1 MNLRNFLV
9 AGLIAA
15 CAVVASAPLA
25 PAADEKVVTVTGDV
39 IRLEPGR
46 TIVIRDPNRREVV
59 YTLGPSVVLPAG
71 VEVGRRVTLVTE
83 PGADGTTLVSRVTTV
98 TTTPEGETKRTVE
111 ETRTSPG
118 GDTTRTVTTTVT
130 GMVGAFVP
138 GKTITLKQDDGTE
151 VTYILEPDSQ
161 IPAGLVAGR
170 TVMIR
175 WDGKGRRVARI
186 VTYPE

>member
-1 MNLRNFLV
+1 MS
-9 AGLIAA
+9 GLIAA
-15 CAVVASAPLA
+15 CAVLAVAAQPA
-25 PAADEKVVTVTGDV
+25 AAADEKVITVTGDV

-46 TIVIRDPNRREVV
+46 TIVIRDPNQREVT
-59 YTLGPSVVLPAG
+59 YTLGPRLVLPAG
-71 VEVGRRVTLVTE
+71 VEVGRRVTLHTE
-83 PGADGTTLVSRVTTV
+83 PGADGSTLVSRVTTV
-98 TTTPEGETKRTVE
+98 STTPEGDTKRTVE
-111 ETRTSPG
+111 ETRTGPA

-130 GMVGAFVP
+130 GTVGAFVP

-151 VTYILEPDSQ
+151 VTYVLEADSQ
-161 IPAGLVAGR
+161 LPEGLVAGR